1 MPGTVLREKSLKLS
15 QYLACLPMQKSLSPR
30 FPFSNLYF
38 PKKLP
43 ISSSYSNLFEESS
56 VKYSFTNFWIFCL
69 HGKFSVVILCLYTSF
84 FIHSHF
90 CTHLI
95 RQLGVTYSVS
105 PAFLN
110 KLLGLLPNSAVF
122 LFSKKPISVLI

>member
-30 FPFSNLYF
+30 FHFSNLYF
-38 PKKLP
+38 PRKLS
-43 ISSSYSNLFEESS
+43 ISSSYSDLFEESS
-56 VKYSFTNFWIFCL
+56 VKNYFTNFWVFCL
-69 HGKFSVVILCLYTSF
+69 HGKFSVVFLCMYTSF

-90 CTHLI
+90 FTHLI